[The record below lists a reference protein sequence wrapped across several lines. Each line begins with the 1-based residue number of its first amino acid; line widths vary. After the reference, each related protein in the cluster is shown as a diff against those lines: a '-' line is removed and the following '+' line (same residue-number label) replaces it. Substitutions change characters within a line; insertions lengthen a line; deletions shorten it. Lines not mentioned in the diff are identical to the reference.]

1 MGKVTPAQSPI
12 KPLRSRRQVHPQIAY
27 NTRHLQKITVKYNKM
42 VDEFNI
48 LVKNQNKLIQLVKSL
63 QESNKSL
70 EDRIISLEFPTTLHG
85 DGDFFSSFLCN
96 DFQI

>member
-1 MGKVTPAQSPI
+1 MI
-12 KPLRSRRQVHPQIAY
+12 
-27 NTRHLQKITVKYNKM
+27 
-42 VDEFNI
+42 DEFNI

-63 QESNKSL
+63 QETNKSL
-70 EDRIISLEFPTTLHG
+70 QNRIISLEFPTTLEHD